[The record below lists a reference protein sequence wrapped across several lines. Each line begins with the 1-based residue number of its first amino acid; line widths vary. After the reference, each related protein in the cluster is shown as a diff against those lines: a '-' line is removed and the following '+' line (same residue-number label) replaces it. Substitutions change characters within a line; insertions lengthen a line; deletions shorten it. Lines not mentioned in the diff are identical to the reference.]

1 MLELVQERLSSWL
14 LKAQNLINDVAAPL
28 VKPGQGKMVAIQHE
42 LEDIAVKE
50 EVFMASELT
59 VDRKTPSGY
68 LSLDAVVAIEQFG
81 R

>member
-1 MLELVQERLSSWL
+1 MFQERLSSWL
-14 LKAQNLINDVAAPL
+14 LKAQTLITEVAAPL
-28 VKPGQGKMVAIQHE
+28 VKPGQGKKIAIEHE

-59 VDRKTPSGY
+59 VDRKTPNGY
-68 LSLDAVVAIEQFG
+68 LSFAAMVSIEQFG